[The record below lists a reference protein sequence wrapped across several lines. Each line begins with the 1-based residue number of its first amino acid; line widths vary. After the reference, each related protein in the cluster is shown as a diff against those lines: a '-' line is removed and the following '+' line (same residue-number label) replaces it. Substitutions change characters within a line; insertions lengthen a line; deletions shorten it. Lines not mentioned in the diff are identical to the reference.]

1 MKGLLASSIQQLATG
16 SVSNEKSVAVGQIN
30 ICYGSWGTLVYVGCH
45 NVEQNPSPEGSKAYL
60 LLSELDKGDKLYLQQ
75 IDHKGRADVT
85 VGSPCK

>member
-1 MKGLLASSIQQLATG
+1 MIRLVLVMVMGVVLAGCGIAPKYET
-16 SVSNEKSVAVGQIN
+16 
-30 ICYGSWGTLVYVGCH
+30 GTLVWVGCH

-60 LLSELDKGDKLYLQQ
+60 LLSELDRGDKLYLQQ

>member
-1 MKGLLASSIQQLATG
+1 MSKVCLMGRLIFVMALGVILTG
-16 SVSNEKSVAVGQIN
+16 CDITPKYHA
-30 ICYGSWGTLVYVGCH
+30 GTLVYVGCH

-75 IDHKGRADVT
+75 IDHKGRSDVT